1 MADFKPLSPHLPVEA
16 PDLAQALRDLLN
28 GMAGYTLRRYAA
40 RRNRDVGSVSRYFN
54 GTRRPPWEF
63 VIDLVTD
70 LTEHRGAGAPTV
82 ETLEHLRKLHT
93 AWEEKGTR
101 ASPDSGVEILTQ
113 QLAAADRLSRVSSAQ
128 SHALSEAL
136 ADRQH
141 RIADLEVR
149 LQLVE
154 ADLARATAQAE
165 EMLATWPAHPSAS
178 QRRRLAALFLLVAL
192 LIGLA
197 GGIINGV
204 LIARFNITPIL
215 CTLGTQM
222 AFTGLAVVVSGGRA
236 VMVGSPD
243 LLSRIGNDM
252 FLAVP
257 ISFLIFI
264 AMAVL
269 IAAVVRFTPYGYWLM
284 LMGTNPKAAVFA
296 GFPRNGVL
304 VATYATSGLLAGLAG
319 IIIAARNVNVKFD
332 YGSSYLLVAILIA
345 VMAGVKPEGGYG
357 RVICV
362 VLSAVALQLM
372 SSLLNF
378 GGLSNFVRDFAWGLL
393 LLYPALRTP
402 PRAWRETLW
411 LAAAASI

>member
-1 MADFKPLSPHLPVEA
+1 MLVVINLGLFVLGAYISGGSFLSLFN
-16 PDLAQALRDLLN
+16 LQS
-28 GMAGYTLRRYAA
+28 MAGQVPEIGLLAIGVMLA
-40 RRNRDVGSVSRYFN
+40 MCAGN
-54 GTRRPPWEF
+54 GG
-63 VIDLVTD
+63 IDLSGIA
-70 LTEHRGAGAPTV
+70 LANLAGV
-82 ETLEHLRKLHT
+82 
-93 AWEEKGTR
+93 
-101 ASPDSGVEILTQ
+101 
-113 QLAAADRLSRVSSAQ
+113 LSAVVVSMFISSAENQ
-128 SHALSEAL
+128 LGFSL
-136 ADRQH
+136 A
-141 RIADLEVR
+141 
-149 LQLVE
+149 
-154 ADLARATAQAE
+154 
-165 EMLATWPAHPSAS
+165 
-178 QRRRLAALFLLVAL
+178 F
-192 LIGLA
+192 IGLALVIGIA

-252 FLAVP
+252 LWAVP

-264 AMAVL
+264 AIAAF

-304 VATYATSGLLAGLAG
+304 IATYATSGLLAGLAG
-319 IIIAARNVNVKFD
+319 VIIAARNVNVKFD

-362 VLSAVALQLM
+362 VLSAIALQLM

-393 LLYPALRTP
+393 LLAFLAVGKYDIAGFFTLGNRQKGNIGAQPSGTRT
-402 PRAWRETLW
+402 
-411 LAAAASI
+411 

>member
-1 MADFKPLSPHLPVEA
+1 MQKTSNQLAMLVIINLGLLALGAYISGGSFLSLFN
-16 PDLAQALRDLLN
+16 LQS
-28 GMAGYTLRRYAA
+28 MAGQVPEIGLLAIGVMLA
-40 RRNRDVGSVSRYFN
+40 MCAGN
-54 GTRRPPWEF
+54 GG
-63 VIDLVTD
+63 IDLSGIA
-70 LTEHRGAGAPTV
+70 LANLAGVLSAV
-82 ETLEHLRKLHT
+82 I
-93 AWEEKGTR
+93 
-101 ASPDSGVEILTQ
+101 ASMFI
-113 QLAAADRLSRVSSAQ
+113 SSAENQ
-128 SHALSEAL
+128 LGFSLTFMGLAL
-136 ADRQH
+136 A
-141 RIADLEVR
+141 
-149 LQLVE
+149 
-154 ADLARATAQAE
+154 
-165 EMLATWPAHPSAS
+165 
-178 QRRRLAALFLLVAL
+178 
-192 LIGLA
+192 IGLA
-197 GGIINGV
+197 GGLINGI

-222 AFTGLAVVVSGGRA
+222 AFMGLAVVVSGGRA

-264 AMAVL
+264 AVALL

-296 GFPRNGVL
+296 GFPRSGVL
-304 VATYATSGLLAGLAG
+304 IATYATSGLLAGFAG

-362 VLSAVALQLM
+362 VLSAIALQLM

-393 LLYPALRTP
+393 LLAFLAVAKYDIAGFFTLGNRHKETIGAQPSGTRT
-402 PRAWRETLW
+402 
-411 LAAAASI
+411 